1 MSEKMARELNSI
13 RAMIYNI
20 KMKMDA
26 QLRRID
32 YQIREIKTLN
42 VVIREDIEERIS
54 LIEKRIDALENEV
67 DVKFQVIF
75 QAIKALNEKIEKIG
89 KSSVNTDKD

>member
-1 MSEKMARELNSI
+1 MARELNSI

-54 LIEKRIDALENEV
+54 LIEKRIDALESEV